1 MKITKPTLLLDK
13 AKCFINIKTMAEKA
27 KKYNLLL
34 RPHFKT
40 HQSIEI
46 GKWFRDF
53 GINSITVASVSM
65 AEYFAQNSWKNIT
78 IAFPF
83 NKLEIDEINE
93 LASSIELNL
102 LILSVESIDFLKKN
116 LKHKVGIFIKI
127 DTGYHRTGILPENT
141 DILDEIL
148 TGILNSKLIEFKGF
162 LTHSGH
168 TYKAGSIDKITAIH
182 NDCLQ
187 KMQKLKLHYFK
198 TFPNLVISIGDTPS
212 CSLMDNFDGVDEIR
226 PGNFVFYDVMQ
237 KYLGSCSFE
246 QIAVAVACPVVA
258 KYKERNELIIY
269 GGAIHFSKE
278 YILNEEGEKLFGLM
292 VQFGNK
298 GWSSPLEGMHVSSI
312 SQEHGIIKTSDEHFD
327 KFRVGDIVGILP
339 VHACLTA
346 NLMGSYLTF
355 ANEVID
361 HMP

>member
-13 AKCFINIKTMAEKA
+13 SKCLNNIKIMAEKA
-27 KKYNLLL
+27 TKNNLLL

-46 GKWFRDF
+46 GKWFSDF

-65 AEYFAQNSWKNIT
+65 AEYFAQHGWKDIT

-102 LILSVESIDFLKKN
+102 LILSVESINFLKKN

-127 DTGYHRTGILPENT
+127 DAGYHRTGILPENI

-148 TGILNSKLIEFKGF
+148 TGILNFDLIEFKGF

-168 TYKAGSIDKITAIH
+168 TYTAGSIDKITAIH
-182 NDCLQ
+182 NDCLH

-198 TFPNLVISIGDTPS
+198 TFPNLIVSIGDTPS
-212 CSLMDNFDGVDEIR
+212 CSLMDNFDGIDEIR
-226 PGNFVFYDVMQ
+226 PGNFVFYDLMQ
-237 KYLGSCSFE
+237 NQFGSCAID
-246 QIAVAVACPVVA
+246 QIALCVACPIVA
-258 KYKERNELIIY
+258 KYKERNKIIVY
-269 GGAIHFSKE
+269 GGVVHFSKE
-278 YILNEEGEKLFGLM
+278 YILNEEGERLFGLIIEL
-292 VQFGNK
+292 GNK
-298 GWSSPLEGMHVSSI
+298 GWSSPLEGMYVSSL
-312 SQEHGIIKTSDEHFD
+312 SQEHGIIKAPDEHFE
-327 KFRVGDIVGILP
+327 KFKVGDVIGILP

>member
-13 AKCFINIKTMAEKA
+13 TKCLNNIKTMAEKA

-46 GKWFRDF
+46 GKWFRNF
-53 GINSITVASVSM
+53 GINSITVASVTM
-65 AEYFAQNSWKNIT
+65 AEYFARHGWNDIT
-78 IAFPF
+78 ISFPF

-93 LASSIELNL
+93 LASCIELNL
-102 LILSVESIDFLKKN
+102 LVLSVESINFLKKN

-168 TYKAGSIDKITAIH
+168 TYTAGSIDKITAIH

-198 TFPNLVISIGDTPS
+198 TFPNLIISIGDTPS
-212 CSLMDNFDGVDEIR
+212 CTLMDNFEGVDEIR
-226 PGNFVFYDVMQ
+226 PGNFVFYDLMQ
-237 KYLGSCSFE
+237 NQFGSCDID
-246 QIAVAVACPVVA
+246 QIALCIACPVVA
-258 KYKERNELIIY
+258 KYKDRNEIIVY
-269 GGAIHFSKE
+269 GGVVHFSKE
-278 YILNEEGEKLFGLM
+278 YLLNEEGERLFGLI
-292 VQFGNK
+292 VELGNN
-298 GWSSPLEGMHVSSI
+298 GWSSPLEGMYVSSI
-312 SQEHGIIKTSDEHFD
+312 SQEHGIIKAPDEHFD
-327 KFRVGDIVGILP
+327 KFKVGDIIGILP
-339 VHACLTA
+339 VHACLTT
-346 NLMGSYLTF
+346 NLMGRYLTF
-355 ANEVID
+355 DNQVID

>member
-1 MKITKPTLLLDK
+1 MRITKPTLLLDK
-13 AKCFINIKTMAEKA
+13 TKCLNNIRSMAAKAA
-27 KKYNLLL
+27 RYNLYF

-46 GKWFRDF
+46 GKCFRDI
-53 GINSITVASVSM
+53 GINSITVASVTM
-65 AEYFAQNSWKNIT
+65 AEYFARHGWNDIT

-83 NKLEIDEINE
+83 NKLEINEINE

-102 LILSVESIDFLKKN
+102 LILSIESINFLKEN

-127 DTGYHRTGILPENT
+127 DAGYHRTGILPENIDLLD
-141 DILDEIL
+141 DILAS
-148 TGILNSKLIEFKGF
+148 ILNSNLVEFKGF

-168 TYKAGSIDKITAIH
+168 TYTAGLIDKITAIH

-198 TFPNLVISIGDTPS
+198 TFPRLIISIGDTHS

-226 PGNFVFYDVMQ
+226 PGNFVFFDLMQ
-237 KYLGSCSFE
+237 NQFSSCSID
-246 QIAVAVACPVVA
+246 QIALCVACPVVA
-258 KYKERNELIIY
+258 KYKERNEIVVY
-269 GGAIHFSKE
+269 GGVVHFSKE
-278 YILNEEGEKLFGLM
+278 YILNEEGEKLFGLI
-292 VQFGNK
+292 VKLGNN
-298 GWSSPLEGMHVSSI
+298 GWSSPFKGMYVSAL
-312 SQEHGIIKTSDEHFD
+312 SQEHGIIKTPDEHFD
-327 KFRVGDIVGILP
+327 KFKVGDIIGILP

-346 NLMGSYLTF
+346 NLMGRYLTF
-355 ANEVID
+355 ENKVID